1 MREITRLLTG
11 LPVQVVGL
19 EAYPDLGELPEP
31 YDTFAANAE
40 SKACAA
46 AAHTGC
52 LALADDSGL
61 QVPVLDDR
69 PGVFSSRYAPT
80 DAERIARLLQ
90 EMQGLTGEQ
99 RRARFVCVLA
109 LADATRLLGH
119 WQGTCEGIIALQPCG
134 DHGFGFDPIFLY
146 GERTFAEM
154 TREEKNDVS
163 HRGQALRAFAHDFP
177 GLLDEL
183 A

>member
-1 MREITRLLTG
+1 VREITQLLAG

-19 EAYPDLGELPEP
+19 EAYPDLAELPEP

-40 SKACAA
+40 SKARTAA
-46 AAHTGC
+46 AATGV

-61 QVPVLDDR
+61 QVPALDHR

-80 DAERIARLLQ
+80 DAERIARLLR
-90 EMQGLTGEQ
+90 EMEGLTGEQ

-109 LADATRLLGH
+109 LADPTQLLGL
-119 WQGTCEGIIALQPCG
+119 WERTCESAIALAPRG
-134 DHGFGFDPIFLY
+134 ENGFGFDPIFLHAD
-146 GERTFAEM
+146 RTFAEM
-154 TREEKNDVS
+154 TREEKNAVS
-163 HRGQALRAFAHDFP
+163 HRGQALRAFAHDLP
-177 GLLDEL
+177 GLLNER